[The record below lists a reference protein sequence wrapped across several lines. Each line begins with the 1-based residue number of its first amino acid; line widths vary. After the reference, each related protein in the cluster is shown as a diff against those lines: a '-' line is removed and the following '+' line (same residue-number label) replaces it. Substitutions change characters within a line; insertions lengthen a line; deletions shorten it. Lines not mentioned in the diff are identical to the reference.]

1 MIARYPDKIQQYART
16 LRMNQTHAELLI
28 WKALR
33 NRRFSGFKF
42 KRQVPMGSFIVDFY
56 CHQKKLIIELDGGQH
71 NIGNAPQYD
80 LKRSIFLSSQGL
92 KVIRFWNNDVL
103 KQKESVFQQI
113 WNFLHGKP
121 SPDFG

>member
-1 MIARYPDKIQQYART
+1 
-16 LRMNQTHAELLI
+16 
-28 WKALR
+28 
-33 NRRFSGFKF
+33 
-42 KRQVPMGSFIVDFY
+42 MGSFMVDFY